1 LVEHALVQEV
11 AVDELYRQPG
21 SLFAVRTRA
30 RDGTAEAGQ
39 LHAAIPVCSL
49 LDASLQLEVA
59 LVTHTAATD
68 RDFRSLQLRPRV
80 HAAYAGCKADAV
92 YAAIPLEKRAK
103 RLVLS
108 TVVTVPVDVAPLPA
122 VLTAKGT
129 AFPGQQEVSEQ
140 EAVLAGGN
148 LDPLQR
154 AALQEEV
161 QVQAAKKAEEEK
173 GFLQKYWHFLLPLGI
188 IFLMRGAGGGGA
200 EEGAAGSA
208 GAAGAAGGARG
219 GSGTAARR

>member
-1 LVEHALVQEV
+1 
-11 AVDELYRQPG
+11 
-21 SLFAVRTRA
+21 
-30 RDGTAEAGQ
+30 
-39 LHAAIPVCSL
+39 
-49 LDASLQLEVA
+49 
-59 LVTHTAATD
+59 
-68 RDFRSLQLRPRV
+68 LRPRV

-92 YAAIPLEKRAK
+92 YAAIPGEKRAK

-122 VLTAKGT
+122 VLTAKGM

-148 LDPLQR
+148 LNPLER

-188 IFLMRGAGGGGA
+188 IFLMRGAGGGGGG
-200 EEGAAGSA
+200 EEAAPAAAGP
-208 GAAGAAGGARG
+208 AGGARG
-219 GSGTAARR
+219 GSGGGAAARR